1 MSAVRP
7 ASENAERSMAGCY
20 RRGATAWQAPG
31 SHEIRGDIHAMRS
44 EMRGELQA
52 VREDIQRLDQKI
64 DGIDRE
70 LRTAL
75 DVRERLDA
83 LEARRS

>member
-1 MSAVRP
+1 
-7 ASENAERSMAGCY
+7 
-20 RRGATAWQAPG
+20 
-31 SHEIRGDIHAMRS
+31 MRS

-52 VREDIQRLDQKI
+52 VRADIQRLDQKI

>member
-1 MSAVRP
+1 
-7 ASENAERSMAGCY
+7 
-20 RRGATAWQAPG
+20 
-31 SHEIRGDIHAMRS
+31 MRS